1 MKFQFFC
8 IIFPYIN
15 PGICKIKLR
24 TLFDPSN
31 MQKGTKIEQF
41 FWRKIILKFS
51 FVRWNSVGS
60 NFLCKILTSRINF
73 HDKWLLLMDCTWKNI
88 THSLLKC
95 QNPCTEAWE
104 KLTRISHYFSLIFF
118 FEFSVILL
126 RIFQFLKKYHVLV
139 SVSFL
144 WLNKADF
151 KNLKVYE

>member
-1 MKFQFFC
+1 MEFQFFC
-8 IIFPYIN
+8 IIFPFIN

-60 NFLCKILTSRINF
+60 NFLCKILTSCINF
-73 HDKWLLLMDCTWKNI
+73 HDKWLLLMDCAWKNI

-104 KLTRISHYFSLIFF
+104 KLTRISHYFSLIFKPSAYHALGF
-118 FEFSVILL
+118 WISFQCFLVCDSV
-126 RIFQFLKKYHVLV
+126 RHNFLIGW
-139 SVSFL
+139 S
-144 WLNKADF
+144 D
-151 KNLKVYE
+151 